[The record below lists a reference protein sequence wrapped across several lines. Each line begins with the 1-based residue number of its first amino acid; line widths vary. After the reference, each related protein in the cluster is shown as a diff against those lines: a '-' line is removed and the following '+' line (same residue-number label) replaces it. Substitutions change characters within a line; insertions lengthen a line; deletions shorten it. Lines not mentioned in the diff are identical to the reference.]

1 MRIVTTLLCFLLSF
15 LCLVAQRPAGT
26 YGGGRGKG
34 PTITGTIKG
43 EVIDAAT
50 RAGVEFATVVLQ
62 SADGTKQVDGVITE
76 ADGSFKLNK
85 VKTGSYRIVVSFLGY
100 EDLVLDAITT
110 TPKKPDLDLG
120 TLELAVDAVALEAVE
135 ISGEAALVENRIDKL
150 VYNAE
155 KDATNTGGDASDVL
169 RKVPLLSVDL
179 DGNVSLRGSSNL
191 RVLINGRPSS
201 IFGTSLADALKTIP
215 ADQIKT
221 VEVVTTP
228 GAKYDGEGSGGI
240 INIITK
246 KTEAE
251 GFTGTVSSSI
261 GTRQNN
267 GGLNL
272 NALVGRFGFNA
283 GVNSFWSWPR
293 EGTSTFE
300 RLEFAPGSD
309 DVIRSLTQDGVTTNS
324 VLGINGSAGM
334 YYDFNA
340 YNSVNI
346 SGRYNRFNRNNKGT
360 TEGELFNAPL
370 AATNIFSR
378 FNDAENNRSGFDLIA
393 DYKHTYAEQKDRE
406 LTFALQ
412 LSGSESKNVNAAL
425 QDGDLPIYQDDI
437 NNDNDGVN
445 LEYIAQ
451 VDYVHPVSE
460 QLKIETGA
468 RATIRRIDSD
478 YSTEIRNVDGEP
490 FLVVEDLTDLF
501 FYDQDVWAGYLSA
514 NWTLSDKWSL
524 QTGARY
530 ELTDIRGE
538 FDSETPDFQNDYN
551 NLLPTIILNRKL
563 NQFSNLKGSYT
574 KRIQR
579 PSLFFINPFVS
590 VGDPNNI
597 QLGNPNLEP
606 ETIEQ
611 YELAY
616 NTYFKGIVFNGA
628 FFYRRTRDLIESFL
642 TVSDDRVGG
651 ETTYL
656 NIGSSDNVGINFF
669 SSVTLF
675 KKLTIRG
682 GVNVFQYNG
691 TGFAAGQAL
700 TRQAYQWSGNLN
712 AGYDFGKG
720 LQFDAFGF
728 ARGNRQ
734 TLQGSTP
741 SFSIFGV
748 GLNKDFNK
756 RFRAGIRI
764 IEPFA
769 ENKDFNS
776 DLAGDTFTQL
786 SEFSIPFRSF
796 GISASYKFGQID
808 FKAQRRRSKVRN
820 DDQKEG
826 EGNSQF

>member
-1 MRIVTTLLCFLLSF
+1 M
-15 LCLVAQRPAGT
+15 
-26 YGGGRGKG
+26 
-34 PTITGTIKG
+34 IKG
-43 EVIDAAT
+43 NIKGQVLDAAT
-50 RAGVEFATVVLQ
+50 KQGVEFATVVLL
-62 SADGTKQVDGVITE
+62 SADGAKQIDGVITDT
-76 ADGSFKLNK
+76 DGSFKLAD
-85 VKTGSYRIVVSFLGY
+85 VKTGSYRVQISFLGY
-100 EDLVLDAITT
+100 EDLLLSDITT

-201 IFGTSLADALKTIP
+201 IFGTNLADALKTIP

-272 NALVGRFGFNA
+272 NALVGRFGINA

-300 RLEFAPGSD
+300 RLEFDPASD
-309 DVIRSLTQDGVTTNS
+309 AVIRRLTQEGRTTNS
-324 VLGINGSAGM
+324 VLGINGSLGA

-340 YNSVNI
+340 YNSLNV
-346 SGRYNRFNRNNKGT
+346 SGRYNRFNRNNEGT
-360 TEGELFNAPL
+360 NTGALFNAPL
-370 AATNIFSR
+370 GATNVFER
-378 FNDAENNRSGFDLIA
+378 FNDADNGRAGFDVIA
-393 DYKHTYAEQKDRE
+393 DFKHTYAEQKDRE

-412 LSGSESKNVNAAL
+412 LSGSNSESVNAAL

-437 NNDNDGVN
+437 SNKNDGVN

-451 VDYVHPVSE
+451 VDYVHPVNDKV
-460 QLKIETGA
+460 KIETGA

-478 YSTEIRNVDGEP
+478 YRTEIRNVDGEP
-490 FLVVEDLTDLF
+490 FLLVEDLTDLF

-514 NWTLSDKWSL
+514 NWTLGEKWSL

-538 FDSETPDFQNDYN
+538 FDSESPDFQNDYN

-563 NQFSNLKGSYT
+563 NQFSGLKGSYT

-590 VGDPNNI
+590 IGDPNNI
-597 QLGNPNLEP
+597 QQGNPSLEP

-628 FFYRRTRDLIESFL
+628 LYYRRTRDLIESFL
-642 TVSDDRVGG
+642 TVRDDQIGG

-656 NIGSSDNVGINFF
+656 NIGSSDNYGLNFF

-675 KKLTIRG
+675 KKLTVRG
-682 GVNVFQYNG
+682 GINVFQYNG
-691 TGFAAGQAL
+691 EGFAGGQAL

-720 LQFDAFGF
+720 LKFDAFGF

-741 SFSIFGV
+741 SFSIFGI
-748 GLNKDFNK
+748 GLNKDFND

-776 DLAGDTFTQL
+776 DLAGDNFTQL

-796 GISASYKFGQID
+796 GVSASYKFGQID
-808 FKAQRRRSKVRN
+808 FKEQRRRSKVRN
-820 DDQKEG
+820 DDQKRG
-826 EGNSQF
+826 DGNTQF